1 MARLPGARSG
11 LAPNHRSKQRGLI
24 YRILFHNAGFWFFFF
39 FYPLLASALY
49 FYIRGRPVRVGTRS
63 SLTPALPL
71 YQTEVSALIFEEER
85 RNVILKSAGMAFL
98 CFIVVVI
105 QRNKSDDGLDAENLL
120 VHRGRPASLSH
131 PPGFPSRF

>member
-24 YRILFHNAGFWFFFF
+24 YRIFF